1 MSREL
6 SRRQL
11 VVGAT
16 AVAASACSGR
26 KGAPV
31 VSQAQ
36 TPPSGGLPSIYLPH
50 GGGPWTIVENMRS
63 GHEELDAYLKGLA
76 ATLPEQPKAVLC
88 VSAHWEAAKPTVQ
101 TSSSPPML
109 YDYYG
114 FPPESY
120 EFVWPA
126 PGSPEVAAMVTDHL
140 KSAGLSFGEDP
151 ERGFDHGAFVPLM
164 RVDPKA
170 ATPTFQLSL
179 IEGLDPLA
187 HIEVGKALAPLRE
200 QGVLILGSGM
210 SYHNMRGFMQ
220 AMRSRDAAAM
230 VQDDSKRFDD
240 WLAETMALE
249 PSARE
254 TRLVEWAKAPGG
266 RESHPREE
274 HLLPLMVNLGAG
286 LEAEAS
292 IAFQANVV
300 GAHVSAVHFG

>member
-1 MSREL
+1 M
-6 SRRQL
+6 
-11 VVGAT
+11 
-16 AVAASACSGR
+16 AASACSGR
-26 KGAPV
+26 KGAPA

-36 TPPSGGLPSIYLPH
+36 TPPTGDLPSIYLPH
-50 GGGPWTIVENMRS
+50 GGGPWTVVEQMRE
-63 GHEELDAYLKGLA
+63 GYDELDAYLTGLSSS
-76 ATLPEQPKAVLC
+76 LPEQPKAVLC
-88 VSAHWEAAKPTVQ
+88 ISAHWEAPKPTVQ

-126 PGSPEVAAMVTDHL
+126 RGSPEVAAMVTDHL

-151 ERGFDHGAFVPLM
+151 DRGFDHGTFVPLM
-164 RVDPKA
+164 RMDPQA

-179 IEGLDPLA
+179 IEGLDPKA
-187 HIEVGKALAPLRE
+187 HIELGRALAPLRK
-200 QGVLILGSGM
+200 QGVLIVGSGM
-210 SYHNMRGFMQ
+210 SYHNLRAWMQ
-220 AMRSRDAAAM
+220 ARRSPGGASV

-254 TRLVEWAKAPGG
+254 SRLVEWAEAPGG
-266 RESHPREE
+266 RASHPREE

-286 LEAEAS
+286 LEAEATTP
-292 IAFQANVV
+292 FRANVL
-300 GAHVSAVHFG
+300 GANVSAVHFG